1 MTDGPTDGSTE
12 TAAPDPRRQL
22 RNLLG
27 QPGMLRIPGVHDGYS
42 ARAAE
47 VMGFGAVYIGGGVG
61 IGPNLGLP
69 DMGVMQSSHLIAA
82 AGRLAQLVDI
92 PVIADL
98 DDGGGH
104 VLRVRQAV
112 TDAERASI
120 AGMHIEDSDFSA
132 GRHFP
137 SASGSSGGHLN
148 FSDDRVVDFD
158 AAVQRFRAALAG
170 RRHPD
175 TVIIGRTDAALHS
188 LDEAIRRGRAFADL
202 GADVVF
208 LAHLAPE
215 QVRRAVGAIPA
226 PLMNCILD
234 PAGASAEVC
243 TAMERD
249 GLKILFDH
257 RAVPLAA
264 YQAEWAAL
272 ERFRDQ
278 GDIAADLPGTRTQ
291 LTRVIRHAEWAE
303 LAREHRAATD
313 HTNRDESR

>member
-1 MTDGPTDGSTE
+1 MGIGS
-12 TAAPDPRRQL
+12 QL
-22 RNLLG
+22 RHLLS

-112 TDAERASI
+112 TDAERAGI
-120 AGMHIEDSDFSA
+120 AGVHIEDSDFSA

-137 SASGSSGGHLN
+137 SATQGGGGHLN
-148 FSDDRVVDFD
+148 FSDDRVIGFD
-158 AAVQRFRAALAG
+158 AAVERFKAALSG
-170 RRHPD
+170 RRDPD

-188 LDEAIRRGRAFADL
+188 FDEAIRRGRAFADL

-215 QVRRAVGAIPA
+215 QVRLAVEAIPA
-226 PLMNCILD
+226 PLMNCVLD
-234 PAGASAEVC
+234 PAGASPAAC
-243 TAMERD
+243 TAMEQD

-278 GDIAADLPGTRTQ
+278 GDIAPDLPGTRVQ
-291 LTRVIRHAEWAE
+291 LAQVIRHAEWAE
-303 LAREHRAATD
+303 IARDHRTATD
-313 HTNRDESR
+313 QTH